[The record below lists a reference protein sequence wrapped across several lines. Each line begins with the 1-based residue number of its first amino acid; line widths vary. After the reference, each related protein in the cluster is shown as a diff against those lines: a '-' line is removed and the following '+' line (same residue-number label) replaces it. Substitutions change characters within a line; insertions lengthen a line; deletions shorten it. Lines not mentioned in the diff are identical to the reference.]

1 MKQKI
6 LIIYTGG
13 TIGMLKE
20 PETGSLVPFDFN
32 QITKFVPELKELGFE
47 ISAIAFEPP
56 MDSANVNTLV
66 WINLVMHIYDNHDF
80 YDGFVIL
87 HGTDTMSFTASA
99 LSFMLSNL
107 QKPVIFTGSMLPI
120 GIIRTDGKE
129 NLITSVEMAA
139 AQSDGR
145 AIVPEVCI
153 YFERNLFRGNRTIKN
168 NTESFNAF
176 RSYNYPSLAT
186 AGVNI
191 VYNYPFIRIP
201 DRSKNLHIF
210 TKLSTD
216 VALIKIFPGMSL
228 DVIKS
233 IFETHTLRAVVMETY
248 GTGNATTDPRF
259 LNLIRE
265 ATKKGIIIMNITQ
278 CKQGKVEM
286 GRYETSIELKNIG
299 VVSGSDITAEAAV
312 TKLMVL
318 LGHSNDTNFIM
329 KYLNT
334 SISGEMT
341 I

>member
-1 MKQKI
+1 
-6 LIIYTGG
+6 
-13 TIGMLKE
+13 
-20 PETGSLVPFDFN
+20 
-32 QITKFVPELKELGFE
+32 
-47 ISAIAFEPP
+47 
-56 MDSANVNTLV
+56 
-66 WINLVMHIYDNHDF
+66 
-80 YDGFVIL
+80 
-87 HGTDTMSFTASA
+87 
-99 LSFMLSNL
+99 
-107 QKPVIFTGSMLPI
+107 
-120 GIIRTDGKE
+120 
-129 NLITSVEMAA
+129 
-139 AQSDGR
+139 
-145 AIVPEVCI
+145 
-153 YFERNLFRGNRTIKN
+153 
-168 NTESFNAF
+168 
-176 RSYNYPSLAT
+176 
-186 AGVNI
+186 
-191 VYNYPFIRIP
+191 
-201 DRSKNLHIF
+201 
-210 TKLSTD
+210 
-216 VALIKIFPGMSL
+216 MSL

-233 IFETHTLRAVVMETY
+233 IFETHNLRAVVMETY